1 MELGETAVDHVSD
14 SSLQPMGID
23 QLFEEASAR
32 IRRYLPAEA
41 LEAAR
46 HGALIVDIRS
56 LDSRQRA
63 GVIPGAVHVPRT
75 VLEWRVA
82 SVEWKN
88 PALEGARLIL
98 VCDHG
103 YSSVLAAATLVELGC
118 DCGDIVGGF
127 EAWVAAGLPT
137 KPAGPAQEGLPGMG
151 PPD

>member
-1 MELGETAVDHVSD
+1 V
-14 SSLQPMGID
+14 GID
-23 QLFEEASAR
+23 DLLQQASAR

-41 LEAAR
+41 FEAAR
-46 HGALIVDIRS
+46 HGALIVDIR
-56 LDSRQRA
+56 DHESRRRD
-63 GVIPGAVHVPRT
+63 GVIPGALHVPRS

-127 EAWVAAGLPT
+127 EAWAAAALPT
-137 KPAGPAQEGLPGMG
+137 KPAGPPAEGLPGMG

>member
-1 MELGETAVDHVSD
+1 MGVDH
-14 SSLQPMGID
+14 
-23 QLFEEASAR
+23 LFEQASRR
-32 IRRYLPAEA
+32 IRRYLPQEA
-41 LEAAR
+41 FEAAR
-46 HGALIVDIRS
+46 HGALIVDIRTT
-56 LDSRQRA
+56 DARRA
-63 GVIPGAVHVPRT
+63 HGVIPGAVHVPRN

-103 YSSVLAAATLVELGC
+103 YSSVLAAATLVQLGC
-118 DCGDIVGGF
+118 DCGDIAGGF

-137 KPAGPAQEGLPGMG
+137 KPAGDEHDGLPGMG

>member
-1 MELGETAVDHVSD
+1 MGVDH
-14 SSLQPMGID
+14 
-23 QLFEEASAR
+23 LFEEASNR
-32 IRRYLPAEA
+32 IRRYLPVEA
-41 LEAAR
+41 FEAAR

-56 LDSRQRA
+56 ADARGA
-63 GVIPGAVHVPRT
+63 DGVIPGAVHVPRT

-88 PALEGARLIL
+88 PALDARLIL

-118 DCGDIVGGF
+118 ECGDVVGGF

-137 KPAGPAQEGLPGMG
+137 KPAGPEREGLPGMG

>member
-1 MELGETAVDHVSD
+1 MGVDH
-14 SSLQPMGID
+14 
-23 QLFEEASAR
+23 LFEQASRR
-32 IRRYLPAEA
+32 IRRYLPQEA
-41 LEAAR
+41 FEAAR
-46 HGALIVDIRS
+46 HGALIVDIRTTDVRRS
-56 LDSRQRA
+56 HGL
-63 GVIPGAVHVPRT
+63 IPGAVHVPRS

-118 DCGDIVGGF
+118 DCGDIDGGF

-137 KPAGPAQEGLPGMG
+137 KPAGIDYDGLPGMR

>member
-1 MELGETAVDHVSD
+1 
-14 SSLQPMGID
+14 MGID
-23 QLFEEASAR
+23 RLFEDAGRR

-41 LEAAR
+41 FEAAR
-46 HGALIVDIRS
+46 HGALVVDIRS
-56 LDSRQRA
+56 TDARRRD

-118 DCGDIVGGF
+118 ECGDVIGGF
-127 EAWVAAGLPT
+127 EAWAAAGLRT
-137 KPAGPAQEGLPGMG
+137 KHAGPEHDGLPGMG